1 MSIKEL
7 WGALMPTKLTHARH
21 DPAICLV
28 PGLFR
33 SLKRG
38 DYKKEKLHLTYEFG
52 AKEKIEFLSY
62 EPLGAEELRV
72 LQGLIAMAGKE
83 KLVLRADVRGKT
95 GIELREGLE
104 LQGDAMTASALVVKS
119 SLYELA
125 KEIGYTTNSGSVVK
139 QIEKCIERL
148 WAVSIKASS
157 PNGWNGFRLLSS
169 VNVSYKTGKLLV
181 AINPRITEAIFG
193 SKPHTRINMAE
204 VRKLK
209 SGPAR
214 ILHQRLSAMISQ
226 GQTKKILPETLL
238 TYIWPDSAE
247 GSTLRMRRLALRKAI
262 TEIVTT
268 DAWDIKEGYQ
278 ITRKGDFKKKVV
290 KKLKTKK
297 TNE

>member
-1 MSIKEL
+1 MSMKDL
-7 WGALMPTKLTHARH
+7 WGALMPAKLTHARH

-38 DYKKEKLHLTYEFG
+38 DYKKDKLHLTYEFS
-52 AKEKIEFLSY
+52 AKEKIEFLNY

-83 KLVLRADVRGKT
+83 KLVLQASTSGKT
-95 GIELREGLE
+95 AVGLREGLE
-104 LQGDAMTASALVVKS
+104 LKGDAINAYVLVVRS

-148 WAVSIKASS
+148 WAVSIKAISQNS
-157 PNGWNGFRLLSS
+157 WSGYRLLSS
-169 VNVSYKTGKLLV
+169 VSVNNKTGKLLI

-204 VRKLK
+204 VRELK

-226 GQTKKILPETLL
+226 GQVRKILPDTLL
-238 TYIWPDSAE
+238 GYIWPDSAA
-247 GSTLRMRRLALRKAI
+247 GSTLRMRRQALRKALL
-262 TEIVTT
+262 EIVKTG
-268 DAWDIKEGYQ
+268 AWEVSEGYQ
-278 ITRKGDFKKKVV
+278 IKRKGELKKRV
-290 KKLKTKK
+290 KRKK
-297 TNE
+297 ERTHN

>member
-1 MSIKEL
+1 MPTKDL
-7 WGALMPTKLTHARH
+7 WDALMPNKLTHARH

-38 DYKKEKLHLTYEFG
+38 DYKKEKLHLTYDFG
-52 AKEKIEFLSY
+52 PKERIEFLNY

-72 LQGLIAMAGKE
+72 LQGLIAMAGKV
-83 KLVLRADVRGKT
+83 KLVLCPDVNGKT
-95 GIELREGLE
+95 AKVLRDGLE
-104 LQGDAMTASALVVKS
+104 LEGNAVRAEALVVKS

-139 QIEKCIERL
+139 QIEKCIARL
-148 WAVSIKASS
+148 WAVSIKTISA
-157 PNGWNGFRLLSS
+157 NGWSGYRLLSS
-169 VNVSYKTGKLLV
+169 VSVSYKTGNLLV

-204 VRKLK
+204 VRKLN

-226 GQTKKILPETLL
+226 GQTKKILPDTLL
-238 TYIWPDSAE
+238 AYIWPDSAE

-262 TEIVTT
+262 DEIVAT
-268 DAWDIKEGYQ
+268 DAWEIKDGYQ
-278 ITRKGDFKKKVV
+278 ISRKGDFKKKLKP
-290 KKLKTKK
+290 KKKAPPKS
-297 TNE
+297 